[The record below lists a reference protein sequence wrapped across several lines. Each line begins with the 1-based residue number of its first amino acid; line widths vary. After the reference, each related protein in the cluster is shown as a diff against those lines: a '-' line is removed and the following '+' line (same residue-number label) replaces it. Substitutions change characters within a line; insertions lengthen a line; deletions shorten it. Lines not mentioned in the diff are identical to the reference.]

1 MRRIGLVASGEDFVD
16 RAECSRHEMVLERDG
31 GQSAAMTRNRFAGEP
46 FMDDD
51 DAIAKA
57 LEEVSVP
64 ALMCSL
70 VHMTGDLSFIRG
82 EIQPRIAMSLD
93 IQSGMS
99 NDDRAEMRRRALP
112 VIAAYRDSG
121 CEPVALSTETLQ
133 EMMGFLGR
141 RPVDGRLAGLFFDD
155 LQFEGGDVGAIA
167 WGNDVT
173 DERRFST
180 PVVVIGCGMG
190 GILAGIRLSQA
201 GLPFTIIEKNGGP
214 GGTWWENRYPG
225 ARVDVGSHQYC
236 FSFEPAEHWSEYYC
250 RQPELRKYFDTI
262 VDRYGLRPHCR
273 FDTTVTEATWD
284 DDQALWHLA
293 LQRSD
298 GEQDRLEARFVISAV
313 GSLNLPRMPEI
324 EGMDSFAGPSFHSS
338 RWPGD
343 LDVGGTRFALVGAG
357 ASGFQIGPAL
367 APEVDRLTIFQRTA
381 QWIIPNPLYH
391 AAVPPGDEWALR
403 HLPFYGRWFR
413 FIMTFAGI
421 AMGIEPYRI
430 DPTHD
435 DPTHRSINAANAK
448 RAEALLASMQS
459 LVAERPDLVDKIVPD
474 YPATGKRILQDDG
487 TWLRCLQR
495 PNVEIVR
502 TAIERIVPDG
512 VVTTEGTHYPADVIC
527 YATGFRHNEFLGSL
541 RVTGRRGISLRD
553 QWGDEPSAYLGIT
566 VPNFPNLFCV
576 YGPGT
581 NLAAGASLFYH
592 AEFQVHY
599 ALEAIRET
607 LMSEA
612 RWCEVLPR
620 AHQEYVSRYQA
631 EIGQLVWSHP
641 SIEHSHYK
649 NRQGKVFTLSPWP
662 LDLYWEW
669 TRRVEREDYAFG

>member
-1 MRRIGLVASGEDFVD
+1 
-16 RAECSRHEMVLERDG
+16 
-31 GQSAAMTRNRFAGEP
+31 MTRNRFAGEP
-46 FMDDD
+46 FTDDD

-57 LEEVSVP
+57 LAEVSIP

-70 VHMTGDLSFIRG
+70 VHMTGDPSFIRG
-82 EIQPRIAMSLD
+82 DIRPRIAMSLD
-93 IQSGMS
+93 VQSGMPD
-99 NDDRAEMRRRALP
+99 DDRAEVRRRALP

-121 CEPVALSTETLQ
+121 CEPVELSKELLQ
-133 EMMGFLGR
+133 EMMGFLGC

-155 LQFEGGDVGAIA
+155 LQFEGGDTGAIE
-167 WGNDVT
+167 WGSSIS
-173 DERRFST
+173 DEQRVST

-201 GLPFTIIEKNGGP
+201 GLPFTIIDKNDGP

-236 FSFEPAEHWSEYYC
+236 FSFEPADHWSEYYC
-250 RQPELRKYFDTI
+250 QQPELRAYFDTV
-262 VDRYGLRPHCR
+262 VDRYGLRSHCR
-273 FDTTVTEATWD
+273 FGTTVTEATWD
-284 DDQALWHLA
+284 EERNLWHMALA
-293 LQRSD
+293 GAD
-298 GEQDRLEARFVISAV
+298 GAGDALDARFLISAV
-313 GSLNLPRMPEI
+313 GSLNLPRLPQI
-324 EGMDSFAGPSFHSS
+324 DGMEAFGGPSFHSA
-338 RWPGD
+338 RWPEH
-343 LDVGGTRFALVGAG
+343 LDISGTNFALVGAG
-357 ASGFQIGPAL
+357 ASGFQIGPAI
-367 APEVDRLTIFQRTA
+367 APEVERLTIFQRTA

-403 HLPFYGRWFR
+403 HLPFYGRWYR

-430 DPTHD
+430 DPAHD
-435 DPTHRSINAANAK
+435 DPTHRSINAANAR
-448 RAEALLASMQS
+448 RADALLASMRS
-459 LVAERPDLVDKIVPD
+459 LVVGRPDLIEKVLPD

-502 TAIERIVPDG
+502 NSIERIVEDG
-512 VVTTEGTHYPADVIC
+512 IITADGTHFPADVIC
-527 YATGFRHNEFLGSL
+527 YATGFRHNDFLDSL

-553 QWGDEPSAYLGIT
+553 QWGDEPTAYLGIT
-566 VPNFPNLFCV
+566 MPNFPNLFCV

-599 ALEAIRET
+599 ALEVIHET
-607 LMSEA
+607 LASGA
-612 RWCEVLPR
+612 RWSEVR
-620 AHQEYVSRYQA
+620 ADAHEEYANRYQA

-649 NRQGKVFTLSPWP
+649 NSQGKVFTLSPWP

-669 TRRVEREDYAFG
+669 TRHVERGDYAFG

>member
-1 MRRIGLVASGEDFVD
+1 
-16 RAECSRHEMVLERDG
+16 
-31 GQSAAMTRNRFAGEP
+31 MTRNRFAGEP

-57 LEEVSVP
+57 LADVSIP

-70 VHMTGDLSFIRG
+70 VHMTGDPSFIRG
-82 EIQPRIAMSLD
+82 DIRPRIAMSLD
-93 IQSGMS
+93 IQSGMPD
-99 NDDRAEMRRRALP
+99 DDRAEMRRRALP
-112 VIAAYRDSG
+112 AIAAYRDKG
-121 CEPVALSTETLQ
+121 CEPVDLPTDVLQ
-133 EMMGFLGR
+133 EMMAFLGC
-141 RPVDGRLAGLFFDD
+141 RPVEGRLAGLFFDD
-155 LQFEGGDVGAIA
+155 LQFEGGDSGAIA
-167 WGNDVT
+167 WGSEITGEQRV
-173 DERRFST
+173 ST

-201 GLPFTIIEKNGGP
+201 GLPFTIIDKNGGP

-236 FSFEPAEHWSEYYC
+236 FSFEPADHWSEYYC
-250 RQPELRKYFDTI
+250 QQPELRAYFDTI

-273 FDTTVTEATWD
+273 FGTTVTEAAWD
-284 DDQALWHLA
+284 EDRSLWRLA
-293 LQRSD
+293 LTGSD
-298 GEQDRLEARFVISAV
+298 GAEDDLDARFVISAV
-313 GSLNLPRMPEI
+313 GSLNLPRMPQI
-324 EGMDSFAGPSFHSS
+324 DGMDSFSGPSFHSA
-338 RWPGD
+338 RWPAD
-343 LDVGGTRFALVGAG
+343 LDISGSRFALIGAG
-357 ASGFQIGPAL
+357 ASGFQIGPAI
-367 APEVDRLTIFQRTA
+367 APELERLTIFQRTA

-403 HLPFYGRWFR
+403 HLPFYGRWYR

-421 AMGIEPYRI
+421 AMGTEPYRI
-430 DPTHD
+430 DPEHS
-435 DPTHRSINAANAK
+435 DPTHRSINAANA
-448 RAEALLASMQS
+448 RRSEALLASMKS
-459 LVAERPDLVDKIVPD
+459 LVSERPDLLEKIVPD

-502 TAIERIVPDG
+502 TAIERIDADG
-512 VVTTEGTHYPADVIC
+512 VVTKDGTHYPADVIC
-527 YATGFRHNEFLGSL
+527 YATGFRHNDFLASL
-541 RVTGRRGISLRD
+541 RVTGRHGISLRD
-553 QWGDEPSAYLGIT
+553 QWGDEPTAYLGIT
-566 VPNFPNLFCV
+566 MPNFPNLFCV

-599 ALEAIRET
+599 AIEVIHET
-607 LMSEA
+607 LTSEA
-612 RWCEVLPR
+612 RWSEVRPD
-620 AHQEYVSRYQA
+620 AHEEYVDRYQS

-649 NRQGKVFTLSPWP
+649 NGQGKVFTLSPWP

-669 TRRVEREDYAFG
+669 TRHVERADYVFG